1 MLQEKRM
8 EILTLKELNSEEW
21 RERARNSV
29 ECAYD
34 EATGKAT
41 PTSEAQ
47 EVLLNFVLNM
57 GGIRKDVYEYLLYPR
72 FQDSASVASMGI
84 LLCYAASVEWVQLA
98 VQALQKN
105 RISGTLYVNEITE
118 AYKAGIQVD
127 VMRQLLKESETVFE
141 LCQRRIGLTLREEG
155 RIGALREET
164 QSQIK
169 VQSQEKAVKQDRQSA
184 PAAGMEADMAKVVT
198 DAVLTAMQ
206 KFMGGMASSR
216 EQIKENDRE
225 NHESMQESLTEQP
238 EKALKEYLPE
248 QPKDVEFKERQGEQ
262 KEQEANVQEKQGNE
276 HHEAPEFP
284 DGKELLDNRMLVTEL
299 REAEKAH
306 GERVSFFQI
315 LLSRH
320 MKKAFEKLDPEDQ
333 VGKIFEIMVE
343 KKYKKDKILAIRR
356 LMNGGMTNEFI
367 FSLLEKDLPEEE
379 LMELCDTLV
388 EDMPGMERDVIDT
401 DTEGEREQEDEKE
414 ENQ

>member
-21 RERARNSV
+21 RERARSSV

-34 EATGKAT
+34 KSTGNST

-118 AYKAGIQVD
+118 AYKAGIRVE

-141 LCQRRIGLTLREEG
+141 LCQRRIGLTPREEG
-155 RIGALREET
+155 RIGEIQEET
-164 QSQIK
+164 QSQVK
-169 VQSQEKAVKQDRQSA
+169 AQQQEKAVKLDKQSVSVA
-184 PAAGMEADMAKVVT
+184 SMEADMVKAVT

-206 KFMGGMASSR
+206 GFMGGTEIGRGQMK
-216 EQIKENDRE
+216 EDDKENY
-225 NHESMQESLTEQP
+225 ESMRESLTEQP
-238 EKALKEYLPE
+238 EEESKEDPSGH
-248 QPKDVEFKERQGEQ
+248 QKDVGSKRQEEQ
-262 KEQEANVQEKQGNE
+262 KEKEANVQAEQGNSD

-284 DGKELLDNRMLVTEL
+284 DGKEILDNQMLVTEL

-306 GERVSFFQI
+306 SERVSFFQI

-320 MKKAFEKLDPEDQ
+320 MKKAFERLDAEAQ

-367 FSLLEKDLPEEE
+367 FSLLEKDLSEEE
-379 LMELCDTLV
+379 LTELCDTLV
-388 EDMPGMERDVIDT
+388 EDMPGMERDAIDIE
-401 DTEGEREQEDEKE
+401 TEDARVQEDEKE
-414 ENQ
+414 EDE

>member
-1 MLQEKRM
+1 MLQEERM
-8 EILTLKELNSEEW
+8 EVLTLKELNSEEW
-21 RERARNSV
+21 RERARSSV

-34 EATGKAT
+34 KATGNST
-41 PTSEAQ
+41 PASEAQ

-84 LLCYAASVEWVQLA
+84 LLCYAASVEWVELA

-118 AYKAGIQVD
+118 AYKAGIRVE

-155 RIGALREET
+155 CIGEFREET

-169 VQSQEKAVKQDRQSA
+169 VQPQEKAVKQDRQSA
-184 PAAGMEADMAKVVT
+184 PADRMEADMAKAVT

-206 KFMGGMASSR
+206 KFMGGMASGR
-216 EQIKENDRE
+216 ERIKEND
-225 NHESMQESLTEQP
+225 
-238 EKALKEYLPE
+238 KEYLPE

-262 KEQEANVQEKQGNE
+262 KEKDANVQEKKGNE
-276 HHEAPEFP
+276 QHEAPEFP
-284 DGKELLDNRMLVTEL
+284 DGKELLDNRILVTEL

-320 MKKAFEKLDPEDQ
+320 MKKAFEKMDAETQ

-343 KKYKKDKILAIRR
+343 KKYRKDKILAIRR

-388 EDMPGMERDVIDT
+388 EDMPGMEREVIDT
-401 DTEGEREQEDEKE
+401 EDAREQEDEKE
-414 ENQ
+414 ENE

>member
-141 LCQRRIGLTLREEG
+141 LCQRRIGLTPREEG
-155 RIGALREET
+155 RIGEFREET

-169 VQSQEKAVKQDRQSA
+169 VQPQEKAVKQNRQSGSA
-184 PAAGMEADMAKVVT
+184 VRMEADMAKAVT

-206 KFMGGMASSR
+206 KFMGEMASGR
-216 EQIKENDRE
+216 GQIENDRE

-238 EKALKEYLPE
+238 EKAPKEYLPE
-248 QPKDVEFKERQGEQ
+248 QPKDVEFKERQGVQ
-262 KEQEANVQEKQGNE
+262 KEKEANVQEKQGNE

-367 FSLLEKDLPEEE
+367 FSLLEKDLPEKE
-379 LMELCDTLV
+379 LTELCDTLV
-388 EDMPGMERDVIDT
+388 EDMPGMERDAIDT
-401 DTEGEREQEDEKE
+401 DTKDEREQEDEKE
-414 ENQ
+414 ENE